1 MNFDTDTVRY
11 CNTCMQSG
19 GSLSRTALPC
29 LGNSH
34 TGTPSDN
41 EFRGFC
47 QKTKNILPAW
57 YKFFVTGVS
66 CVFNHHGINT
76 L

>member
-34 TGTPSDN
+34 TGTPSG
-41 EFRGFC
+41 ERVPRILS
-47 QKTKNILPAW
+47 KTKNILPGLVQI
-57 YKFFVTGVS
+57 FCNVFS